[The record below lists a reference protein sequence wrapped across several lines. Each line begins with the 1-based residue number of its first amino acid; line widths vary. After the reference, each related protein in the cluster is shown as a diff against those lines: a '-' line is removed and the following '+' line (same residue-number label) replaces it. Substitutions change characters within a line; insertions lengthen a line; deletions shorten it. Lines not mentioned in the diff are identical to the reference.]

1 MATTSAGV
9 QAILD
14 GIVENYG
21 DIELTAEDAKEV
33 YGGSKA
39 GKVKDLAQHNL
50 LQYALLHAHLQIQGL
65 VSHIENLSHPN
76 RAQRRAAKK
85 QGLVLPK

>member
-50 LQYALLHAHLQIQGL
+50 LQYALLHAHLQIQG
-65 VSHIENLSHPN
+65 VIAQMESMRQPN
-76 RAQRRAAKK
+76 RAARRAAEKK
-85 QGLVLPK
+85 GLILP